1 MKGVNGIV
9 LDGIPQKVEHV
20 TPEHGGIVQNLAAFH
35 SRMGKCRPG
44 VVPFASHDKVIRMLL
59 GVFDHEGPL
68 AAADFHFDVAVFV
81 REHVLPLEGELVGLA
96 VGRADGLSSVVAP
109 EHVVPEPLLFGVFA

>member
-1 MKGVNGIV
+1 
-9 LDGIPQKVEHV
+9 
-20 TPEHGGIVQNLAAFH
+20 
-35 SRMGKCRPG
+35 
-44 VVPFASHDKVIRMLL
+44 MLL

-109 EHVVPEPLLFGVFA
+109 EHVVPEPLLFRVFIQVPVKFRNDNFFFFFFHLR